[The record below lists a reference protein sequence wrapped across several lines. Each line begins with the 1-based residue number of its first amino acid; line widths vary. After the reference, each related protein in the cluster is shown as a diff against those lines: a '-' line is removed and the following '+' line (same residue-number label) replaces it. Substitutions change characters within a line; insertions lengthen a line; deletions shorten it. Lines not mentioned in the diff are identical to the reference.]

1 MIKNP
6 KVVRFLTILSA
17 AVFSLVPMMAEAQM
31 RGFDIRDLLPGITTP
46 FPASEGLLGVVGT
59 AITLAFGVAGLVAV
73 VYLIL
78 GGFNYVTAGGDPEA
92 VEGAKTTIVNA
103 IIGLV
108 IILVSYLIV
117 QFIMNQL
124 GAQTELP
131 EQTF

>member
-1 MIKNP
+1 
-6 KVVRFLTILSA
+6 LSV
-17 AVFSLVPMMAEAQM
+17 AVFSAFPLIAEAQM
-31 RGFDIRDLLPGITTP
+31 RGFDIRDLLPGVNTP
-46 FPASEGLLGVVGT
+46 FSAGTGLLGVVGT

-73 VYLIL
+73 IYLIM

-117 QFIMNQL
+117 QFIMVQL
-124 GAQTELP
+124 GAETGLP
-131 EQTF
+131 ERTL

>member
-1 MIKNP
+1 MIRAKI
-6 KVVRFLTILSA
+6 VRYLTVLSV
-17 AVFSLVPMMAEAQM
+17 AVFSAFPLIAEAQM
-31 RGFDIRDLLPGITTP
+31 RGFDIRDLLPGINTP
-46 FPASEGLLGVVGT
+46 FSAGTGLLGVVGT

-73 VYLIL
+73 IYLIM

-117 QFIMNQL
+117 QFIMVQL

-131 EQTF
+131 ERTF

>member
-1 MIKNP
+1 MIKNL

-17 AVFSLVPMMAEAQM
+17 AVFSFLPMMVEAQM
-31 RGFDIRDLLPGITTP
+31 RGFNVRDLLPGIITP
-46 FPASEGLLGVVGT
+46 FPTSEGLLGVVGT

-92 VEGAKTTIVNA
+92 VEAAKTTIVNA